1 MLGLL
6 LIYFLGKYF
15 YDLALQYNKP
25 PWKYAV
31 IGILSYYLGIALGGA
46 FMGIMLEWT
55 SPGSIDRINDWLL
68 GLICIPFG
76 LLIAKL
82 THLHLQKRFANPP
95 RRTDANLSS
104 SILDEEFMA

>member
-6 LIYFLGKYF
+6 LIYLLGKYF
-15 YDLALQYNKP
+15 YDLALEYNKP

-31 IGILSYYLGIALGGA
+31 IGVLSYYLGIALGGG

-55 SPGSIDRINDWLL
+55 SPGSVDRINDFLL

-76 LLIAKL
+76 LLMAKL
-82 THLHLQKRFANPP
+82 TYIHLQKRFANPP
-95 RRTDANLSS
+95 RRKNSS
-104 SILDEEFMA
+104 LATSILDEGFMT